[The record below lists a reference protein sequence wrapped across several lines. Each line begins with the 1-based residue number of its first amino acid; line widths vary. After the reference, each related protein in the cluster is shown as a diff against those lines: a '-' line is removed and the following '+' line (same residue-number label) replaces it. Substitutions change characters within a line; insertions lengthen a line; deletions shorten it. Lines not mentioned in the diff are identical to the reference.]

1 MLRVERFKPNLF
13 CVGGVQFKPGITEV
27 SEPDATRLM
36 NTRQFMGS
44 IQNGDMVIL
53 DCRYEVQPEP
63 VVENKSKPKRKSS
76 VSQKTTIKIVNSCS
90 SVEELEGMLKSQKD
104 KVVQQAINDRI
115 ISLTSD
121 PENNDVNT
129 EEDAE

>member
-1 MLRVERFKPNLF
+1 MLRVERFKPNIF

-53 DCRYEVQPEP
+53 DCRYEVQLEP

-76 VSQKTTIKIVNSCS
+76 VSQKTVIKIVNDCTDIK
-90 SVEELEGMLKSQKD
+90 ELEGMLKSQKD
-104 KVVQQAINDRI
+104 KVVQQAIKDRI
-115 ISLTSD
+115 ISLTPD

-129 EEDAE
+129 EENAE